1 MMSQTS
7 DILTLTHTGCET
19 NKESTNKEPGQ
30 VRLPDVKKLT
40 PLRLSTLDQK
50 HGEKEQGQG
59 SWMMSQTS
67 GCLSGARTRRLA

>member
-19 NKESTNKEPGQ
+19 KKESTNKEPGQ

-40 PLRLSTLDQK
+40 PLRFSTLDQK
-50 HGEKEQGQG
+50 NGEG
-59 SWMMSQTS
+59 
-67 GCLSGARTRRLA
+67 